1 MYVSR
6 TARSLRF
13 VLDLQHMVVSLT
25 LAFGH
30 VQPPKIVVIGHSMGG
45 VVARAALMMPNRL
58 PHAITALITLGAPLQ
73 MRCTLHSAPLFSP
86 HPCHASS
93 LGLKQLLAPHRAA
106 VCGRL
111 TRL

>member
-1 MYVSR
+1 M
-6 TARSLRF
+6 L
-13 VLDLQHMVVSLT
+13 SLT

-73 MRCTLHSAPLFSP
+73 MRCTLHFSLPSP
-86 HPCHASS
+86 HTRATH
-93 LGLKQLLAPHRAA
+93 LL
-106 VCGRL
+106 
-111 TRL
+111 